1 MYISYR
7 ITACVIALAT
17 GAMIFRLARRN
28 LLHGSYAAWWLAAA
42 LFAVLVG
49 LFPGSFDVL
58 GHALGVAYPPILF
71 IVLALAAF
79 AVRMLISDL
88 ERTRMELTQRKLV
101 QRYAHMALR
110 LRDIE
115 RALAGQGIHVPRRA
129 GAPLAEDCSK
139 DSTEENASP
148 DLPDNPPKPPAP

>member
-7 ITACVIALAT
+7 ITACVIALVT
-17 GAMIFRLARRN
+17 GAIIFRLVRRN
-28 LLHGSYAAWWLAAA
+28 LLHGAYAAWWLTAAA
-42 LFAVLVG
+42 FAVLVG
-49 LFPGSFDVL
+49 VFPSGFDVL
-58 GHALGVAYPPILF
+58 GHALGVSYPPILF

-88 ERTRMELTQRKLV
+88 ERTRMDLTQRRLV

-115 RALAGQGIHVPRRA
+115 RVMQAQGLAVPRRPGDPLTEGGSDGD
-129 GAPLAEDCSK
+129 GAPPCAD
-139 DSTEENASP
+139 AP
-148 DLPDNPPKPPAP
+148 VKPSAQ

>member
-88 ERTRMELTQRKLV
+88 ERTRMELTQRRLV

-115 RALAGQGIHVPRRA
+115 RALLTRGISVPRRT
-129 GAPLAEDCSK
+129 GDPLNDDETRDETDAQDILHA
-139 DSTEENASP
+139 D
-148 DLPDNPPKPPAP
+148 DLPKPPSQ